1 VLNVRRIAAAAAF
14 VAGFLVAP
22 LFIVGLGRAVRSFI
36 NGLDLTGEQ
45 GVAVIGARDLAAAVD
60 RYRGHYQ
67 HVPEQ
72 KQGLGA
78 LVPEFLEFI
87 PNDPWNNPYVYE
99 STGPN
104 FADVLSYGA
113 DGRPGGGGDGAD
125 ISARFGRMGAHAPGY
140 LRSLTTLV
148 IAGLPVAL
156 MFGARKWRWC
166 ACALAGMSAFWAVVL
181 LATTGPPQGATL
193 RTTTL
198 PMVSF
203 VTGFACVSAAIGLL
217 RKLPNASRIGLAS
230 IVTAYVLLQYLVAV

>member
-1 VLNVRRIAAAAAF
+1 M
-14 VAGFLVAP
+14 AP
-22 LFIVGLGRAVRSFI
+22 LFIIGLSRAVRSFI
-36 NGLDLTGEQ
+36 SGLDLTGEQ

-67 HVPEQ
+67 HVPDP

-78 LVPEFLEFI
+78 LVPEFLEFV

-99 STGPN
+99 STGPD

-113 DGRPGGGGDGAD
+113 DGRPGGSGDGAD
-125 ISARFGRMGAHAPGY
+125 ISARFGRLGTRAPGY

-156 MFGARKWRWC
+156 MFGARKRYWC
-166 ACALAGMSAFWAVVL
+166 ACVLAGMSAFWAIVL
-181 LATTGPPQGATL
+181 LATTGTPQGNTL

-198 PMVSF
+198 PMVSL
-203 VTGFACVSAAIGLL
+203 VTGFACVFAAIALL
-217 RKLPNASRIGLAS
+217 RRLPTASRIGLAS
-230 IVTAYVLLQYLVAV
+230 IVIAYILLQYLVAV